1 MYISF
6 NPYRTI
12 GMKNVRYIKPENMF
26 QHIEE
31 IKQAE
36 YLLFPEY
43 WQVNTLY
50 YGLKKKIFPSIST
63 YHIGHTKVEM
73 TRVLEATFPEYV
85 PFTLIRANT
94 ISNQQE
100 ILDTFPFP
108 FIAKDIRNSMG
119 RGVYLI
125 NNPSD
130 FIQYIEKHDVLYV
143 QEYLPIQKDMRIVY
157 VGDEVIESYWRVN
170 EQHDF
175 LTNISQGGTILYD
188 DIPPEAIQLVKQI
201 AHALDINHA
210 GFDIAEVDGHFY
222 IFEFNVF
229 FGNTGLRNPYYH
241 QHVMNYLL
249 KDKKIIFPSN

>member
-1 MYISF
+1 
-6 NPYRTI
+6 
-12 GMKNVRYIKPENMF
+12 MKNVRYIKPENMF

-50 YGLKKKIFPSIST
+50 YGLKKEIFPSIST

-73 TRVLEATFPEYV
+73 TRVLQAIFPEHV

-100 ILDTFPFP
+100 ILETFSFP

-119 RGVYLI
+119 RGVYFI
-125 NNPSD
+125 NNPTD
-130 FIQYIEKHDVLYV
+130 FIQYIETHDVLYV
-143 QEYLPIQKDMRIVY
+143 QEYLPINKDIRIVF
-157 VGDEVIESYWRVN
+157 VGDQVIESYWRVN
-170 EQHDF
+170 EQHEF
-175 LTNISQGGTILYD
+175 LTNVSQGGTILYD
-188 DIPPEAIQLVKQI
+188 DIPAEAIQLVEKI
-201 AHALDINHA
+201 AHTLGINHA

-241 QHVMNYLL
+241 QYVMNYLL
-249 KDKKIIFPSN
+249 KDKQILFPAN